1 MLLLLRYRDR
11 SRSQVFCIVIVVV
24 IVIVVIVVIVI
35 VIVIVI
41 GGGCC
46 IVAARAAATLT
57 PSTSQRRMG
66 EGTSHAMRW
75 MMSVIYKRL
84 KKAGI
89 RDGLHNGPR
98 RFQDPTGA
106 QLALLVKRCPH
117 MRWSKTATMSAKGR
131 KGRLR
136 VRLHLAWPLA
146 GGNRHC
152 RGSSQRGCRPR
163 FR

>member
-1 MLLLLRYRDR
+1 M
-11 SRSQVFCIVIVVV
+11 FFIVIVVV

-84 KKAGI
+84 KKGRYTRRSAQ
-89 RDGLHNGPR
+89 RTAAVPR
-98 RFQDPTGA
+98 PNWRSTRPSGQTLSPYA
-106 QLALLVKRCPH
+106 LVKDRDDE
-117 MRWSKTATMSAKGR
+117 RERAKGAPQGETASGMASGMR
-131 KGRLR
+131 
-136 VRLHLAWPLA
+136 
-146 GGNRHC
+146 
-152 RGSSQRGCRPR
+152 
-163 FR
+163 